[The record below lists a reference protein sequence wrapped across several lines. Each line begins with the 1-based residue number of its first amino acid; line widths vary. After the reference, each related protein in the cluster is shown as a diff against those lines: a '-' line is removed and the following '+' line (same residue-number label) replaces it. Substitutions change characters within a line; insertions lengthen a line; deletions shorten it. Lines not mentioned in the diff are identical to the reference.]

1 MTQLVRMRALV
12 LSVPLAGLAASPE
25 PVPTTFVYKTAGTL
39 AIKADVYRPEKAP
52 AHSPVV
58 VYMHGGSLINGKRE
72 SVQRWAPL
80 EDFLHAGV
88 IVVSIDY
95 RLAPETKLPAIIED
109 MEDAF
114 RWVREKGPAL
124 FGVDPERI
132 AVAGTSAGGYLAL
145 AAGYRIKPRPKVVY
159 AEMSYADLIGGWQM
173 RPSIHPPHYHD
184 SHLNEAEAW
193 QQVSGPPIA
202 NGEDRHGDGSAFNDF
217 IRRSARW
224 PKAIS
229 GWDPVSEADKFLPY
243 LPLRN
248 VTAAYPPTIMLHGA
262 IDSDVI
268 PQQPLAMDSELERH
282 GIEHK
287 LIFLPNG
294 EHGFRGAD
302 PADIKAAQNEAV
314 AFVLDR
320 LRPYRKAAALP
331 AVETFTY
338 KRVGNLEI
346 KADVV
351 RGRSDGQP
359 APVAVWIHGGG
370 LMSGER
376 QRDSVHER
384 RVADLLAAEGIT
396 VVAIDYR
403 LAPETKLPGIV
414 SDIEDALRW
423 VRTDGPRLFGA
434 DPAHVAALGSSA
446 GGFLTLVAG
455 ARVQPRLAAL
465 VSFWGYGDITSAWAV
480 TPSTAPRHNKIKA
493 TRAEAEACIAPSPVA
508 NAADRA
514 QPIGP
519 YYQYCRRHGLWS
531 QAISGWDAHT
541 EAGKF
546 ASYMPVQN
554 LSPDFPPTLL
564 IHGTGDTDVPVGQSE
579 ALTAGLAREGV
590 EHRFIRVPGG
600 EHGLKNCDE
609 ETIDAMDR
617 AAADFLRQH
626 LLPSATTTH
635 TGNAQLPQAG
645 APTVQS
651 GAPALRA
658 G

>member
-1 MTQLVRMRALV
+1 MMPLPRTLAFV
-12 LSVPLAGLAASPE
+12 LSLPIAGLAAAPE
-25 PVPTTFVYKTAGTL
+25 PVPATFVYKTVGTL
-39 AIKADVYRPEKAP
+39 PIKADVYRPENVKAP
-52 AHSPVV
+52 CPVV
-58 VYMHGGSLINGKRE
+58 VYMHGGSLINGQRE
-72 SVQRWAPL
+72 SVARWDPL
-80 EDFLHAGV
+80 PDFLRAGV
-88 IVVSIDY
+88 SVVSIDY

-114 RWVREKGPAL
+114 RWVRERGPAL
-124 FGVDPERI
+124 FGADPERI

-145 AAGYRIKPRPKVVY
+145 AAGYRIKPRPRVVY
-159 AEMSYADLIGGWQM
+159 AEMSYGDLIGGWQL

-202 NGEDRHGDGSAFNDF
+202 NGDDRHGDGSAFNDF
-217 IRRSARW
+217 IRRTARW
-224 PKAIS
+224 PQAIS

-248 VTAAYPPTIMLHGA
+248 VTPAYPPTILLHGA

-268 PQQPLAMDSELERH
+268 PQQPMAMDAELGRH

-302 PADIKAAQNEAV
+302 PKDIKAAQNEAV

-331 AVETFTY
+331 AVETITY
-338 KRVGNLEI
+338 KRIGNLEI

-351 RGRSDGQP
+351 RGRSDGRP

-370 LMSGER
+370 LMNGER
-376 QRDSVHER
+376 QRDSVPER
-384 RVADLLAAEGIT
+384 RVLDLLTAEGIT
-396 VVAIDYR
+396 TVSIDYR

-414 SDIEDALRW
+414 SDIEDAFHW

-434 DPAHVAALGSSA
+434 DPTHVAALGSSA

-455 ARVQPRLAAL
+455 ARVRPRLAAL
-465 VSFWGYGDITSAWAV
+465 VSFWGYGEITSAWAV
-480 TPSTAPRHNKIKA
+480 TPSAAPRHNQIKA

-508 NAADRA
+508 NSADRPR
-514 QPIGP
+514 PIGP
-519 YYQYCRRHGLWS
+519 YYQYCRQHGLWS
-531 QAISGWDAHT
+531 QALTGWDART

-546 ASYMPVQN
+546 APYMPVQN

-564 IHGTGDTDVPVGQSE
+564 IHGTADTDVPVEQSE
-579 ALTAGLAREGV
+579 TMAAALARLGV
-590 EHRFIRVPGG
+590 EHRFIRVAGA
-600 EHGLKNCDE
+600 EHTLKGSDE
-609 ETIDAMDR
+609 ETVDAMDR
-617 AAADFLRQH
+617 AAADFLRHH
-626 LLPSATTTH
+626 LLGTD
-635 TGNAQLPQAG
+635 
-645 APTVQS
+645 APT
-651 GAPALRA
+651 P
-658 G
+658 